1 MPKSRTSPFARPAP
15 GIRIKRGAPV
25 LRRPTAEE
33 IAAFPGEAEELLRAT
48 WSAQQRLVEGGAL
61 GLDWIKGRHILLA
74 GATGA
79 GLGGALSVALV
90 RLLGDAGSL
99 TAIGRD
105 LSRSLGYQT
114 GAALQALAGELGHG
128 RRFHWLNSGL
138 ALEGERLE
146 EILAALR
153 EAGADRVVYVNT
165 VAAANCG
172 LLPGMP
178 PVFIKDV
185 DEEGLFQWELTPLD
199 ERSIEATRFVM
210 GAMAVEFARVLE
222 RVGVQVEAGVFA
234 DWRGSLDLSS
244 RDPESPAYGRQ
255 GAYSTS
261 LYLPKEI
268 IQGETSSA
276 YGTGRV
282 VIDVFFPV
290 MNTRAL
296 GMIPGGVAMYHLYG
310 KLMEKQGGPRPG
322 TGELALGM
330 LERIG
335 RAVLREDDNP
345 FPRLDGP
352 EALLDLHFLEVVTRL
367 NADENSDF
375 YYRRWL

>member
-1 MPKSRTSPFARPAP
+1 MTGTSPFALPAP
-15 GIRIKRGAPV
+15 GLRIRPGAPA

-33 IAAFPGEAEELLRAT
+33 IEAFPREAAELLQRT
-48 WSAQQRLVEGGAL
+48 WSVQKRIEQEGRVR
-61 GLDWIKGRHILLA
+61 LDWVQGKHFLLA

-79 GLGGALSVALV
+79 GLGGALAVVLLH
-90 RLLGDAGSL
+90 LLGDSGSL
-99 TAIGRD
+99 TVIGRD
-105 LSRSLGYQT
+105 LSRSLGHET
-114 GAALQALAGELGHG
+114 GRGMKSLADELGHG
-128 RRFHWLNSGL
+128 HRFHWLNTGL
-138 ALEGERLE
+138 ALEGGRLE

-153 EAGADRVVYVNT
+153 EAGASRVIYVNT
-165 VAAANCG
+165 VAAASCG
-172 LLPGMP
+172 LLPGQP
-178 PVFIKDV
+178 PVYVKDV
-185 DEEGLFQWELTPLD
+185 DAEGIFQWELLPLD

-210 GAMAVEFARVLE
+210 GGMAVAFPRALE
-222 RVGVQVEAGVFA
+222 GMGVQVEASAFA

-244 RDPESPAYGRQ
+244 RDPASPAYGRQ

-268 IQGETSSA
+268 LQEETASA

-310 KLMEKQGGPRPG
+310 KLLAREGLRQPQ
-322 TGELALGM
+322 TEELALGM

-335 RAVLREDDNP
+335 RAVSGEDDNP
-345 FPRLDGP
+345 FPRLDGH
-352 EALLDLHFLEVVTRL
+352 EAALDLHFLEVVKRL
-367 NADENSDF
+367 NTDEDSDF
-375 YYRRWL
+375 YYQRWL